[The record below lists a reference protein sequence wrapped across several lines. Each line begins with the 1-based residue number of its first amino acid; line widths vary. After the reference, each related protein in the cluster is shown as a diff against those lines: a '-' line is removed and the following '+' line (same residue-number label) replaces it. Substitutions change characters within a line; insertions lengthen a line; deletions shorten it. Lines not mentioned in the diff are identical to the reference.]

1 MESGSTQLGRLDIER
16 TLPFAPALVP
26 DVLGQLWRATAAS
39 PLRWTLG
46 DRGTAGIDL
55 PFVPANGTRGPAR
68 WKSNARLWTRAG
80 SEPVVVVISLRG
92 RGDDAVDLTLRLAD
106 GQRERTEDMD
116 LARASVA
123 RRGDETR
130 PGDDAHVHSNHAAD
144 LFCDRQ
150 QLAVTRLLPFSRHA
164 AMTA

>member
-1 MESGSTQLGRLDIER
+1 MESGSTQLGTLDIER

-116 LARASVA
+116 LARALVA
-123 RRGDETR
+123 EL
-130 PGDDAHVHSNHAAD
+130 AEELLWHAS
-144 LFCDRQ
+144 RQ
-150 QLAVTRLLPFSRHA
+150 PATPAR
-164 AMTA
+164 